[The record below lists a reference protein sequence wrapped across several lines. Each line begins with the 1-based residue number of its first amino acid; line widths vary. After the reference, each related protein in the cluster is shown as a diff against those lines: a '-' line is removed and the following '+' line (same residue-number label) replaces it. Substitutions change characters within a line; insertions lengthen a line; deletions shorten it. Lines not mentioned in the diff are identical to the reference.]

1 MYPLPNCGI
10 SELLSSKK
18 IEQLVAIG
26 DTRAIQDSQGSP
38 LGTAISLRWSGS
50 IASRCLLLSLLDLG
64 CLFDGRL
71 NDLLFFW
78 AKHAV

>member
-1 MYPLPNCGI
+1 MYPLPNCGL
-10 SELLSSKK
+10 SELLLSKK

-26 DTRAIQDSQGSP
+26 DTRAIQDSHGSP

-50 IASRCLLLSLLDLG
+50 IASRCLLLSLLDLD